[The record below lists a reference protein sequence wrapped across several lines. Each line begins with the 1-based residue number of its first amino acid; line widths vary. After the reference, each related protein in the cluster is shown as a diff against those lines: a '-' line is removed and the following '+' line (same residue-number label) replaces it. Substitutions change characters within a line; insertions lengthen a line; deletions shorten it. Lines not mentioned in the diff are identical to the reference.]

1 MPLCNLQRY
10 ISKKFLIIENLLLTR
25 NRILRERDALN
36 YVCII
41 SFFFFQISTEAPLG
55 NLKEY
60 VLDRRCQIGD
70 IVMFLSQVAA
80 ALHYLHVNHIVH
92 GDLRA
97 EYVNVLASD
106 KVRMRVR

>member
-1 MPLCNLQRY
+1 MD
-10 ISKKFLIIENLLLTR
+10 S
-25 NRILRERDALN
+25 
-36 YVCII
+36 
-41 SFFFFQISTEAPLG
+41 PLG

-60 VLDRRCQIGD
+60 VLDRRCQKDD
-70 IVMFLSQVAA
+70 IAMFLSQVAS

-106 KVRMRVR
+106 KVRSVQPDTRARKGRRVCRLPVSSCESIQLLLCAISELLLLLL

>member
-1 MPLCNLQRY
+1 MGC
-10 ISKKFLIIENLLLTR
+10 S
-25 NRILRERDALN
+25 N

-41 SFFFFQISTEAPLG
+41 SFVFQISAEAPLG

-70 IVMFLSQVAA
+70 IVMFLSQVAS

-97 EYVNVLASD
+97 KYVNVLPGD
-106 KVRMRVR
+106 KVHMVR

>member
-1 MPLCNLQRY
+1 MDSR
-10 ISKKFLIIENLLLTR
+10 
-25 NRILRERDALN
+25 
-36 YVCII
+36 
-41 SFFFFQISTEAPLG
+41 LG

-60 VLDRRCQIGD
+60 VLDRRCQKED
-70 IVMFLSQVAA
+70 IAMFLSQVAS

-106 KVRMRVR
+106 KVRSGQILAHKGRRVRQFLLVCLFNC

>member
-1 MPLCNLQRY
+1 MD
-10 ISKKFLIIENLLLTR
+10 S
-25 NRILRERDALN
+25 
-36 YVCII
+36 
-41 SFFFFQISTEAPLG
+41 SLG

-60 VLDRRCQIGD
+60 ALDRRCQKDD
-70 IVMFLSQVAA
+70 IAMFLSQVAS

-106 KVRMRVR
+106 KVCSGQILACKGRRVCQFLLVASCESIRLL